1 MILGWGGGAVR
12 GAAEA
17 EELVGVGERGL
28 IGDLVGLEAE
38 ARVASANF
46 GDQGGVLLEEGG
58 ASAVVERR
66 PERAVG
72 AEAAEHQEVARR
84 APRQQARG
92 HPDLGRRLRQRRVGG
107 RVVNQRLGDGPRQL
121 RAPAL
126 LLLLLLRVAPYGLGR
141 GGGGRGGAW

>member
-1 MILGWGGGAVR
+1 MILGRGGGAVR

-28 IGDLVGLEAE
+28 VGDLVGLEAE

-72 AEAAEHQEVARR
+72 AKTAEHQEVARS
-84 APRQQARG
+84 ALRQQARG
-92 HPDLGRRLRQRRVGG
+92 HRDLGRRLRQRRVGG

-126 LLLLLLRVAPYGLGR
+126 LLLLRVAPYGLGR
-141 GGGGRGGAW
+141 GGGGRGGAR

>member
-1 MILGWGGGAVR
+1 MILGRRGSAVR
-12 GAAEA
+12 GATEA

-28 IGDLVGLEAE
+28 VGDLVGLEAE
-38 ARVASANF
+38 ARVTSANF

-92 HPDLGRRLRQRRVGG
+92 HPDLGRSLRQRRVGG
-107 RVVNQRLGDGPRQL
+107 RVVNQRLGDWPRQL
-121 RAPAL
+121 RAPA
-126 LLLLLLRVAPYGLGR
+126 LLLLRVAPYGLGR